1 MLQTNTRLIA
11 ESLACSLYPGL
22 VDPVTG
28 CSGQVF
34 AGSVTPT
41 EESLTGWLNLATAN
55 PRHPR

>member
-1 MLQTNTRLIA
+1 MIA

-22 VDPVTG
+22 VVGVSG